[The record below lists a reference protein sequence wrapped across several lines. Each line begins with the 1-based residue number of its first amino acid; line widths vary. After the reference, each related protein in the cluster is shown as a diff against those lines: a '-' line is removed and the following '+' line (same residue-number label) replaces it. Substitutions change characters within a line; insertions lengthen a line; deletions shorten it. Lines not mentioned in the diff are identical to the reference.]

1 MSRRRI
7 GAIPREASPD
17 MTTDTVETA
26 APKKPSPVS
35 HASRDALQKLG
46 ERIREARQRIGMN
59 QLELAGDDLTRNM
72 ISRIETGSALPS
84 IQTLCIIAD
93 RLGVPAGA
101 LLSDLDDYFAYRMA
115 GEMRSLLERHRYQT
129 LIDRVRASTERDRKI
144 KNPALAAV
152 FAEACAGRAAELFTD
167 GRLAEARSLAE
178 ESISVSGQC
187 LTPSTAPERAWLVL
201 ALTDLAAEPLR
212 SETPDGTDNQTDTTD
227 TTERRKELD
236 KIIFGENETAIYL
249 LARDMLDEAASKI
262 YSSPAE
268 NSAELEGIL
277 SPLVTSMPDGFMR
290 THVEAKLDML
300 RSDYLDAKAK
310 LVRIC
315 GPDDEKNA
323 DRLPPSIRYD
333 ILNDLEHCC
342 KCCGDF
348 ENAYRFSTEKIA
360 MLQKIR

>member
-17 MTTDTVETA
+17 MTTDTAETA

-178 ESISVSGQC
+178 EAISVSGQC
-187 LTPSTAPERAWLVL
+187 LTSTTAPERAWLIL
-201 ALTDLAAEPLR
+201 ALTDIAAEPLR
-212 SETPDGTDNQTDTTD
+212 PETPDGTDNQTN

-249 LARDMLDEAASKI
+249 LARDMLDEPASKI
-262 YSSPAE
+262 YSSPAG
-268 NSAELEGIL
+268 NLTELECIL
-277 SPLVTSMPDGFMR
+277 SPLVRSMPDGYMKA
-290 THVEAKLDML
+290 HVEAKLDML

-315 GPDDEKNA
+315 GPDDEKNTE
-323 DRLPPSIRYD
+323 RLPPPIRYD
-333 ILNDLEHCC
+333 ILTDLEHCC

-360 MLQKIR
+360 LLQKIR

>member
-1 MSRRRI
+1 
-7 GAIPREASPD
+7 
-17 MTTDTVETA
+17 MTTDTAETA

-93 RLGVPAGA
+93 RLSVPAGA

-187 LTPSTAPERAWLVL
+187 LTSTTAPERAWLVL

-268 NSAELEGIL
+268 NSAEL
-277 SPLVTSMPDGFMR
+277 
-290 THVEAKLDML
+290 
-300 RSDYLDAKAK
+300 
-310 LVRIC
+310 VRIC
-315 GPDDEKNA
+315 SPDDEKNT

-333 ILNDLEHCC
+333 ILTDLEHCC

-360 MLQKIR
+360 LLQKIR

>member
-7 GAIPREASPD
+7 GASPREASPD
-17 MTTDTVETA
+17 MTTGTAETA

-35 HASRDALQKLG
+35 HASRDALRKLG

-84 IQTLCIIAD
+84 VQTLCIIAD

-115 GEMRSLLERHRYQT
+115 GETRSLLERHRYQT
-129 LIDRVRASTERDRKI
+129 LIDRVRATTGRDGKI
-144 KNPALAAV
+144 KNPSLASI
-152 FAEACAGRAAELFTD
+152 FAEACAGRAAELFAD
-167 GRLAEARSLAE
+167 GRLAEAEALAKE
-178 ESISVSGQC
+178 AISVSGQC

-212 SETPDGTDNQTDTTD
+212 TGIPGDTDKHTDEA
-227 TTERRKELD
+227 ERREELD

-249 LARDMLDEAASKI
+249 SARDMLDEVASRI

-268 NSAELEGIL
+268 NSAEIEGTL
-277 SPLVTSMPDGFMR
+277 SPLVRSMPDGYMK
-290 THVEAKLDML
+290 THIEAKLDML

-310 LVRIC
+310 LVRVC
-315 GPDDEKNA
+315 GSDDEKNA
-323 DRLPPSIRYD
+323 DRLPPSVRYD
-333 ILNDLEHCC
+333 ILTDLEHCC

-360 MLQKIR
+360 LLQKIR

>member
-17 MTTDTVETA
+17 MTTDTAETA

-93 RLGVPAGA
+93 RLDVPAGA

-187 LTPSTAPERAWLVL
+187 LTSTTAPERA
-201 ALTDLAAEPLR
+201 
-212 SETPDGTDNQTDTTD
+212 
-227 TTERRKELD
+227 
-236 KIIFGENETAIYL
+236 
-249 LARDMLDEAASKI
+249 
-262 YSSPAE
+262 
-268 NSAELEGIL
+268 
-277 SPLVTSMPDGFMR
+277 
-290 THVEAKLDML
+290 
-300 RSDYLDAKAK
+300 
-310 LVRIC
+310 
-315 GPDDEKNA
+315 
-323 DRLPPSIRYD
+323 
-333 ILNDLEHCC
+333 
-342 KCCGDF
+342 
-348 ENAYRFSTEKIA
+348 
-360 MLQKIR
+360 